1 MYTEFTIMVLH
12 CAFTL
17 AFFGTDSISESAV
30 WHLGWST
37 FTFGPVEVAVGSTR
51 TGPADFSPSVV
62 LVGPDVVFLIGSGGD
77 LRVMS
82 EFAHST
88 GRITVSRFIVVTTVI
103 PEADIRP
110 SVVSV
115 RLNVIFWMSASELTA
130 TMASLVGPI
139 TVSGFHIMSTS
150 QKKTVQITMSHPR

>member
-30 WHLGWST
+30 RHLGWST

-62 LVGPDVVFLIGSGGD
+62 LVSPDVVFLIGSGGD
-77 LRVMS
+77 LPVMS
-82 EFAHST
+82 EFAC
-88 GRITVSRFIVVTTVI
+88 VVTTVI

-115 RLNVIFWMSASELTA
+115 HLNVIFWMSASELTA
-130 TMASLVGPI
+130 MMASLMGPI
-139 TVSGFHIMSTS
+139 TVISVTSDAFLTLSGLGQFKRGKIWPVTWIS
-150 QKKTVQITMSHPR
+150 